1 MGKPRGPK
9 TRKFGPYVRLEI
21 IDMVNKFSSGR
32 PSMYGNAAFVA
43 LMALPPSAVT
53 AIITEAS
60 RDDVSRVVERAR
72 SIIRDAVIETIAV
85 DHFKGLPK
93 QEQARIIAGHKRKRQ

>member
-21 IDMVNKFSSGR
+21 IDMVNKYSGGH
-32 PSMYGNAAFVA
+32 PTVYGNAAFVA
-43 LMALPPSAVT
+43 LMALPPAAVT
-53 AIITEAS
+53 AIVAEVN

-72 SIIRDAVIETIAV
+72 SIIRDAIIDTVAV
-85 DHFKGLPK
+85 EQFKGLPK
-93 QEQARIIAGHKRKRQ
+93 QEQARIIAEHKTKRG